1 MEEKMLNTVTIIGS
15 NGKMGALFTRLLTEA
30 GATVHGIDQPLT
42 PEAVRAAVAGVDLVL
57 LAVPVPAMDEVVA
70 AVAPHLAQTTILA
83 DLCSLKTL
91 PVKAM
96 CDGFSGQVVGTH
108 PLFGHQPDPSDMTC
122 CLTPGRNDEAVA
134 AIEELFTACGITV
147 FRSTAEE
154 HDKAM
159 AYIQGLNFVTTLS
172 YLSCLPEE
180 VDIDRFLTP
189 SFKRRLTAAQTMVT
203 RDAALFATLF
213 DSNPYSGES
222 VRSFRSFLN
231 IAAGGDL
238 DLLTEKAMW
247 WWRAP
252 ENQGGPPA

>member
-1 MEEKMLNTVTIIGS
+1 MLHTATIIGS

-30 GATVHGIDQPLT
+30 GLSVRGIDQPLT
-42 PEAVRAAVAGVDLVL
+42 AETVHAAVAGADLVL

-70 AVAPHLAQTTILA
+70 AVAPHLAPTTILA

-96 CDGFSGQVVGTH
+96 CDGFSGPVVGTH
-108 PLFGHQPDPSDMTC
+108 PLFGPSPDPEDMTC
-122 CLTPGRNDEAVA
+122 CLTPGRGDDALNVL
-134 AIEELFTACGITV
+134 EELFASCGMTV
-147 FRSTAEE
+147 FRSTSEE

-172 YLSCLPEE
+172 YLSCLPED

-189 SFKRRLTAAQTMVT
+189 SFKRRLTAAKTMVT

-213 DSNPYSGES
+213 DSNPFSGES

-252 ENQGGPPA
+252 EDQGGPYA